1 MSLLEQIKWIDIPS
15 VTDSR
20 GVLTSIES
28 GGDIPFEIKRIFYMH
43 SVVSDSGGHAHK
55 DTDQVVIATSG
66 NFELV
71 LSDSKQK
78 KTYTMNNPVKGL
90 YIPRL
95 VFVEILNLSKDAVC
109 LVLASTHYDMTK
121 SFRSWEKYLKEIE
134 GHGDA
139 K

>member
-43 SVVSDSGGHAHK
+43 SVVSDRGGHAHK

-78 KTYTMNNPVKGL
+78 KTYSA
-90 YIPRL
+90 
-95 VFVEILNLSKDAVC
+95 F
-109 LVLASTHYDMTK
+109 
-121 SFRSWEKYLKEIE
+121 
-134 GHGDA
+134 
-139 K
+139 